1 MLKENVYVYIYIYIV
16 YMHNEIMKIATHGYA
31 NVFN

>member
-16 YMHNEIMKIATHGYA
+16 YMHNEIMKIATHSYA